1 MNNYFHP
8 LFSKLQRGFRKVSN
22 VQHCSLVSVEKCRE
36 TLDKR
41 GYAGILLIDWS
52 KTFGC
57 INHELLI
64 GKLHAY
70 DFSLKGPI
78 SGPLFFNIFFSG
90 LFFNDINIDLANYV
104 DDTIP

>member
-1 MNNYFHP
+1 MENVYRPVSILPSVSEIYERCIYDQMNNYFHR
-8 LFSKLQRGFRKVSN
+8 LFSKLQRGFRKVFN

-52 KTFGC
+52 KTLGC

-70 DFSLKGPI
+70 DFSLKSLTFI
-78 SGPLFFNIFFSG
+78 QS
-90 LFFNDINIDLANYV
+90 
-104 DDTIP
+104 

>member
-1 MNNYFHP
+1 MENDYRPISILPSVSEIYERCIYNQMNNYFHP

-22 VQHCSLVSVEKCRE
+22 VQHGSLVSVEKCRK

-70 DFSLKGPI
+70 DFSLK
-78 SGPLFFNIFFSG
+78 SLIFIQS
-90 LFFNDINIDLANYV
+90 
-104 DDTIP
+104 

>member
-1 MNNYFHP
+1 MNNYFHL

-70 DFSLKGPI
+70 DFSLK
-78 SGPLFFNIFFSG
+78 SLIFIQS
-90 LFFNDINIDLANYV
+90 
-104 DDTIP
+104 

>member
-1 MNNYFHP
+1 MENDYGPISILPSVSEIYERCIYNQMNNYFHP

-22 VQHCSLVSVEKCRE
+22 VQHCSLVSVEKCRK

-70 DFSLKGPI
+70 DFSLK
-78 SGPLFFNIFFSG
+78 SLIFIQS
-90 LFFNDINIDLANYV
+90 
-104 DDTIP
+104 